1 MNNLLQVSGAQPQK
15 QPRWVPIFM
24 DKAFTGLYT
33 QRNVLHDPSDFVT
46 SRFYG
51 GRPDAL
57 LDGLNVELTN
67 RLTLQRRPGLTAFS
81 TALYPTPV
89 STLFSFEQEDGTIQ
103 VIVDTG
109 SSGDL
114 VVSSVAVSVG
124 TSAVYTGVFPGGAAN
139 GYAGLT
145 FLISGFVNNQNNG
158 TFTCTASTTTTLT
171 LSNPSAIAETHAA
184 TAVTAGGIYID
195 NQDGT
200 KTFIYAK
207 PVGAVESSFVSVG
220 GFLYIGNGV
229 TTVIYNPSTGLIY
242 NFGIVA
248 PTNPPS
254 VDVTSS
260 DIAAPA
266 WSPNTFW
273 STMGLIYD
281 TASATIFQLN
291 SVNASGVNTTQ
302 FGNSGPGQPNAG
314 WNQTDGGST
323 TDNSTEWNNYGPIVL
338 WTPNTPYGSQTHFPN
353 TLPVIIYDPKTEAC
367 YEQIRAPFGSGSPGS
382 PKQNLSGATTPNFIP
397 GSGQITIDN
406 QCSWQYLDP
415 TANAGLNSANGIPA
429 VWQASHAYVFGDS
442 VSEPISLQFGL
453 PSGQTVYWQA
463 IALGHNG
470 TSGTGTS
477 PFSSAVPTG
486 DTFVPAGYKV
496 DDNGDLIWLSLGQYT
511 WAASTVY
518 TQWTVSGT
526 VFSALV
532 DSNGNFQVCTTGGT
546 SATLAP
552 QTSFALSAVS
562 NASGGTT
569 TYTGSFTPVT
579 IPVGSIVVIA
589 GFTTSA
595 NNGTFTVVSCNS
607 TTLVV
612 NSSAGVAE
620 THVATALYNPW
631 GAGYGT
637 TTTDG
642 TVVWTCVGTAS
653 IWAGDVKWY
662 LPVNGFAPPSSTSPF
677 GGAGIEDSNG
687 NLEFI
692 INSGLGGGTVPAWA
706 AIGKNTADGGT
717 PLTLTQ
723 VVVSGTTTTYD
734 GTITGG
740 TGNAFAGQ
748 VFLIAGFSNSGNN
761 VLIKVTAST
770 NSTLVC
776 TTTTQVNETHSGT
789 ATTGAIWFN
798 EEAFPT
804 QSLIWQFGYSYAYS
818 YESRS
823 LTDFYSTPVNGVLP
837 TPPGLSSPLPAPTG
851 SETGAISS
859 ASPATTITGA
869 SPPGGAVNLIGGIG
883 STDPAVDTIIIWRS
897 ADGGGPDNMFELTAI
912 PNPAP
917 IGGIAQPWLFRD
929 FLPDTATTV
938 DGIAYPGLDELV
950 PAPINGVNNPPPAG
964 FFPQVY
970 NFGRIFGFAGNT
982 VFFSGGPDTLAG
994 NPNTAFSVSDSFPF
1008 LANVV
1013 RIVQTSQGLVVFL
1026 TDAIWLIG
1034 GGPATDTFF
1043 QVILAPGVGIL
1054 NYFAL
1059 DVYAGEIYFLSSDS
1073 QFKVLSPS
1081 LNLTN
1086 TGFPIGDKLVAFN
1099 ASLAQVAVL
1108 QSGLD
1113 ACIFISDG
1121 STGWYRLNPRQVPG
1135 GINGPEPIFSPFAAI
1150 TGGLVSMQT
1159 VEISP
1164 GIKKLLVG
1172 ADSVPA
1178 QILERNLNVFTDN
1191 GTPYDAYVVMGSIV
1205 LCHPGQ
1211 IAALKFIE
1219 MDMSG
1224 VSYLPTIS
1232 YLLNEISGSFTP
1244 FVQNPIQDPPS
1255 LYGQTGAAKSYSPNR
1270 YYFMGNGSLAK
1281 ARHMQIKIDF
1291 GTTSVGNELYN
1302 LCIFGRLFVEL

>member
-1 MNNLLQVSGAQPQK
+1 MANNLLQVNGASPQK

-46 SRFYG
+46 GRFYG

-57 LDGLNVELTN
+57 IDGLNVELTN
-67 RLTLQRRPGLTAFS
+67 RLTLQRRPGLSAFS
-81 TALYPTPV
+81 TALYPTPI
-89 STLFSFEQEDGTIQ
+89 STLFSFEQTDGTIQ
-103 VIVDTG
+103 VIVDTA

-114 VVSSVAVSVG
+114 AISSVAASIA
-124 TSAVYTGVFPGGAAN
+124 TTAVYTGTFPGGGSN

-145 FLISGFVNNQNNG
+145 FIVTGFTNNQNNG
-158 TFTCTASTTTTLT
+158 TFTCSASTTTTLT
-171 LSNPSAIAETHAA
+171 LSNSAAIAETHAA
-184 TAVTAGGIYID
+184 TALTAGGVYID
-195 NQDGT
+195 NQNGT

-207 PVGAVESSFVSVG
+207 PVGALESSFVSVG

-242 NFGIVA
+242 NLGIVA
-248 PTNPPS
+248 PVDPPS
-254 VDVTSS
+254 VDVTAS
-260 DIAAPA
+260 DASAPNWTA
-266 WSPNTFW
+266 STFW

-281 TASATIFQLN
+281 AASGTILQLN
-291 SVNASGVNTTQ
+291 SVNASGVNTTR
-302 FGNSGPGQPNAG
+302 FGTSGPGQPTAG
-314 WNQTDGGST
+314 WNQTEGDST
-323 TDNSTEWNNYGPIVL
+323 TDNGVTWDNYGPIVL

-353 TLPVIIYDPKTEAC
+353 SLPVIIYDPKTEAC
-367 YEQIRAPFGSGSPGS
+367 YEQIRAPYGSGRAGS
-382 PKQNLSGATTPNFIP
+382 PRQNLSGAAYPSFIP
-397 GSGQITIDN
+397 GSGQVTIDN
-406 QCSWQYLDP
+406 QCTWQYLAP
-415 TANAGLNSANGIPA
+415 GANAALNSANGIPA
-429 VWQASHAYVFGDS
+429 IWKASFGYIFGDS
-442 VSEPISLQFGL
+442 VSEPVSLVYGL
-453 PSGQTVYWQA
+453 PSNQTVYWQA
-463 IALGHNG
+463 VSVGG
-470 TSGTGTS
+470 TSSTGTS
-477 PFSSAVPTG
+477 PFSSAIPTG
-486 DTFVPAGYKV
+486 DTFVPAGYNV
-496 DDNGDLIWLSLGQYT
+496 YDNGDLIWLSLGSYT

-518 TQWTVSGT
+518 TQWAASGSA
-526 VFSALV
+526 FSALV
-532 DSNGNFQVCTTGGT
+532 DSNGNFQVCITGGT
-546 SATLAP
+546 SATVAP
-552 QTSFALSAVS
+552 QTSFTLSAAA
-562 NASGGTT
+562 NASSGTT
-569 TYTGSFTPVT
+569 SYTGTFSPT
-579 IPVGSIVVIA
+579 IPVGSVVVIS
-589 GFTTSA
+589 GFVTHTA

-612 NSSAGVAE
+612 NNSNGVAE
-620 THVATALYNPW
+620 THAAAALYNSW
-631 GAGYGT
+631 GVGYGT

-653 IWAGDVKWY
+653 QWAGSIKWY

-677 GGAGIEDSNG
+677 GGAGIDDSNG

-692 INSGLGGGTVPAWA
+692 INSGLGGASAPTWA

-723 VVVSGTTTTYD
+723 VSVSGTTTTYT

-740 TGNAFAGQ
+740 GSNAFAGQ
-748 VFLIAGFSNSGNN
+748 VFLIAGFVNTGND
-761 VLIKVTAST
+761 VLIKVTASST
-770 NSTLVC
+770 TTLVC
-776 TTTTQVNETHSGT
+776 TTTTQVNETHAGT

-818 YESRS
+818 YQSRS
-823 LTDFYSTPVNGVLP
+823 LTDYYSTPINGVLP
-837 TPPGLSSPLPAPTG
+837 IPPGLSSPLPAPTG

-869 SPPGGAVNLIGGIG
+869 SPPGGAVNLIDGVG

-897 ADGGGPDNMFELTAI
+897 ADGGGPDNMFELTVI
-912 PNPAP
+912 PNPPP

-929 FLPDTATTV
+929 YLPDTATTI
-938 DGIAYPGLDELV
+938 DGVAYPGLDDLI

-982 VFFSGGPDTLAG
+982 VYFSGGPDTLAG
-994 NPNTAFSVSDSFPF
+994 NPNTAFNIEDSFPF
-1008 LANVV
+1008 LADVI

-1026 TDAIWLIG
+1026 TDGIWLIG

-1043 QVILAPGVGIL
+1043 DVILAPGVGIL

-1086 TGFPIGDKLVAFN
+1086 TGFPIGDKLVNFD
-1099 ASLAQVAVL
+1099 ASIAQVAVL

-1121 STGWYRLNPRQVPG
+1121 ATGWYRLNPRQVPG
-1135 GINGPEPIFSPFAAI
+1135 GINGPEPIFSPFAVV

-1159 VEISP
+1159 IEISP

-1172 ADSVPA
+1172 TDAVPS
-1178 QILERNLNVFTDN
+1178 QILERNLSVFTDN
-1191 GTPYDAYVVMGSIV
+1191 GTAYDAYVTMGSIV
-1205 LCHPGQ
+1205 FCHPGQ

-1224 VSYLPTIS
+1224 VAYKPTVS
-1232 YLLNEISGSFTP
+1232 YLLNEISGTFTP
-1244 FVQNPIQDPPS
+1244 FVQNPVADPPV
-1255 LYGQTGAAKSYSPNR
+1255 LYGQTGTAKSYSPNR
-1270 YYFMGNGSLAK
+1270 WYFMGNASLAL

-1291 GTTSVGNELYN
+1291 GTTSNGDELYN
-1302 LCIFGRLFVEL
+1302 LTIFGRLFVEL